1 MTASRGAVLRR
12 CPLGPPVPNTADEGF
27 TLIELMVVIVVISV
41 LLAIAI
47 PSFLSAR
54 ERTQNHAAQAN
65 LHTALEAAN
74 SAFTDATNIDF
85 SQLSASSL
93 AAAETSLRFS
103 TTPATTRGT
112 VAVVG
117 GSCDLSS
124 GTVGCVALA
133 EPAGNGT
140 CWYAV
145 ESDTGAL
152 YGKSG
157 DTAGACDAANA
168 QNVTLTSDFPA

>member
-1 MTASRGAVLRR
+1 MTALQGAARQRR
-12 CPLGPPVPNTADEGF
+12 PLGQPAPARGDEGF
-27 TLIELMVVIVVISV
+27 TLIELMVVVGVISV

-47 PSFLSAR
+47 PSFLSAE

-74 SAFTDATNIDF
+74 SAFADDTEVDF
-85 SQLSASSL
+85 SQLSAASL

-103 TTPATTRGT
+103 DTPATARGT

-117 GSCDLSS
+117 GSCDLAS

-145 ESDTGAL
+145 ESDNGAL
-152 YGKSG
+152 YGKS
-157 DTAGACDAANA
+157 TASGGACDAANA